1 MTNKYQLFGLRDLI
15 GEQLVKAARG
25 KKLLE
30 GLLGNFGRRYP
41 EFHDAYYAKAR
52 LSWGSVGPILKDFM
66 EGLNVAERGEGSSI
80 LCRMLGERAWIHWEI
95 DITSG

>member
-1 MTNKYQLFGLRDLI
+1 LTNKYQLFGLRDLI

-30 GLLGNFGRRYP
+30 GLFGNFSRRYR
-41 EFHDAYYAKAR
+41 ELHDAYYAKAR

-80 LCRMLGERAWIHWEI
+80 LCRMLGEWTWIN
-95 DITSG
+95 